1 MQSLCNMMRS
11 CNMVFT
17 NLKYQANQNGDNVS
31 IAFTLDGQLHYVS
44 LNSVGNRHYDEI
56 MRQVAAGSITIEDA
70 D

>member
-1 MQSLCNMMRS
+1 MI
-11 CNMVFT
+11 FT